1 MGNTDIKI
9 KAHRESEWV
18 NFVITRL
25 SGGHLQAGESENPG
39 PSRHSRETCPR
50 MPLSGSGNP
59 EDVDFKEPY
68 RIPACRQAGPIKP
81 FGNDEL
87 DFAGTSN
94 TSKASTTE

>member
-1 MGNTDIKI
+1 
-9 KAHRESEWV
+9 AHRGSEWV

-25 SGGHLQAGESENPG
+25 SGGHLQAGESGNPG
-39 PSRHSRETCPR
+39 PSRHSRE
-50 MPLSGSGNP
+50 SGNP

>member
-59 EDVDFKEPY
+59 EDVDFLNP
-68 RIPACRQAGPIKP
+68 GFPIKP
-81 FGNDEL
+81 FGNYEL